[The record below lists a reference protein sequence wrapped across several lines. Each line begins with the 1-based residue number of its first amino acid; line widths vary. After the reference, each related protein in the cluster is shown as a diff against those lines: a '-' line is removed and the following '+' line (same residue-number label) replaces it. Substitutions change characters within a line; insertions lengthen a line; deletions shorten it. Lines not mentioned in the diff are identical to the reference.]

1 MAITKESPSSR
12 GKPADDEDLYEPLT
26 EAPKPTKRETQLQRK
41 REKAGLGLMQLAA
54 FGAGML
60 GRFKVAPVLPED
72 IAAVH
77 YHARPIAKALADC
90 ASEDERFAAVF
101 DRLTDL
107 GPYGVIIE
115 AVTPLVVQV
124 FANHK
129 AEIRNDPRLAQQMGA
144 IPPDVLMQRVV
155 GDDEAEDAYVANT
168 NGDPGYRDG
177 ASV

>member
-1 MAITKESPSSR
+1 MAITKEKPTSR
-12 GKPADDEDLYEPLT
+12 NDEVIVEEEDQLYEPIT
-26 EAPKPTKRETQLQRK
+26 EAPKPTKRETLLQRK

-60 GRFKVAPVLPED
+60 GRFKLAPVLPED

-90 ASEDERFAAVF
+90 ATEDERFAAVF

-107 GPYGVIIE
+107 GPYGAIIE

-124 FANHK
+124 IANHK
-129 AEIRNDPRLAQQMGA
+129 TEIRNDPALARQMGVL
-144 IPPDVLMQRVV
+144 PPDVLMRTVI
-155 GDDEAEDAYVANT
+155 GSEDEDDYDARMANV
-168 NGDPGYRDG
+168 NGDG
-177 ASV
+177 ASQ